1 MKRTWTPDYSI
12 KDAKSN
18 ITLYDFGGFV
28 GQLVEIVGEEPK
40 WNCWEVIKREKM
52 TDGQILEI
60 LQETSEDWSPFDAIS
75 CETYPLKVE
84 NGSYKIPGWSIAIN
98 ED

>member
-12 KDAKSN
+12 QNAKSN
-18 ITLYDFGGFV
+18 ITLYDFGAFV

-40 WNCWEVIKREKM
+40 WQCWEVIKREKM

-75 CETYPLKVE
+75 CETYPLKIE
-84 NGSYKIPGWSIAIN
+84 NGSYKIPGWCIVFN
-98 ED
+98 GD